1 MKDEVTYLKTSE
13 IDRDKILL
21 TIDASLQ
28 AYNAFNQDN
37 PTQCHQESIT
47 VPEGYELVDSWTGVD
62 AIFNRLKCVECYG
75 IVLRSQQAP
84 YTYVFAFRGTDGIE
98 DLSDD
103 FAFDYTSFQAHNR
116 HAIVPPEV
124 KVESGFYHIYSDRK
138 DQIAPMQD
146 QLFALVDKYQKSSKA
161 INKLY
166 VTGHSLG
173 CTLCTL
179 FALDLALSR
188 PEIKAINYN
197 FASPRVG
204 NREFVDFYEQQVPQQ
219 NPETRTIRVQN
230 VYDKIPCTP
239 LTIQGYRY
247 LPYAYLIAFYRNNLT
262 GKFDIVDNHSVENY
276 KRVLE
281 CTFNSISGSCEITL
295 EGDRNRNIASVK
307 PETTAI
313 CKYW

>member
-1 MKDEVTYLKTSE
+1 MFPKNTSCS
-13 IDRDKILL
+13 IVSKSSLSS
-21 TIDASLQ
+21 SLQ
-28 AYNAFNQDN
+28 D
-37 PTQCHQESIT
+37 
-47 VPEGYELVDSWTGVD
+47 
-62 AIFNRLKCVECYG
+62 K
-75 IVLRSQQAP
+75 RS
-84 YTYVFAFRGTDGIE
+84 FAFRGTDGVE
-98 DLSDD
+98 DLCDD
-103 FAFDYTSFQAHNR
+103 FAFDYTSFQAYNPD
-116 HAIVPPEV
+116 AVVPPEV
-124 KVESGFYHIYSDRK
+124 RVESGFDRIYSDRQ
-138 DQIAPMQD
+138 DNTASMQQ
-146 QLFALVDKYQKSSKA
+146 QLFALIDKYQESSKA
-161 INKLY
+161 IDKLY

-188 PEIKAINYN
+188 PEIKVINYN

-247 LPYAYLIAFYRNNLT
+247 LPYAYLIAFYRDNLT
-262 GKFDIVDNHSVENY
+262 GKFDIIDNHSVENY

-281 CTFNSISGSCEITL
+281 CSFNSANGSCEITF
-295 EGDRNRNIASVK
+295 EGDRDRKIVSIQ
-307 PETTAI
+307 PDSTAI